1 MENDGN
7 ERKVR
12 ARSDGNEKER
22 KVRGKFFRG
31 RGRGAGVLRTP
42 LYKPKKYVPPQR
54 VGFLCHFGLKTS
66 IDI

>member
-7 ERKVR
+7 ECKVR
-12 ARSDGNEKER
+12 ARSYGNEKER

-42 LYKPKKYVPPQR
+42 LYKP
-54 VGFLCHFGLKTS
+54 
-66 IDI
+66 